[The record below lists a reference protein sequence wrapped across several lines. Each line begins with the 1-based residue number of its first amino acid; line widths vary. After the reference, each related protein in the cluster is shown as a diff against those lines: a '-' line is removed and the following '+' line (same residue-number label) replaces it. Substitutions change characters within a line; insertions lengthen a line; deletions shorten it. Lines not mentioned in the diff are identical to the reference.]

1 MKIDIETMFFIR
13 LLKLKEAKIKKYSSV
28 ESKYNVVYLFDN
40 EEDYKYYF
48 IDNGFDDVSKT
59 ILNAAIMKTTKKGTI
74 IALKGLCDYAI
85 TRHREINSKL
95 NNCEIKLNNGE
106 EVVNKFVKEYDD
118 IIQKKKTL

>member
-85 TRHREINSKL
+85 IVPFFVVFIIAAFNIVLLTSSNPLS
-95 NNCEIKLNNGE
+95 IK
-106 EVVNKFVKEYDD
+106 
-118 IIQKKKTL
+118 